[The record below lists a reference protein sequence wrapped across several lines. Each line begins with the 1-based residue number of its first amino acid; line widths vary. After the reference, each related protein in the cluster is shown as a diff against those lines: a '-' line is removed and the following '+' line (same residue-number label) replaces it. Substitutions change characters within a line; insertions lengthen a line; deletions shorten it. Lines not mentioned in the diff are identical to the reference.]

1 DAGAQPLRKGVRLPK
16 RFDLP
21 QQGGAD
27 GFFLFQKI
35 KHVLILPVPK
45 RERAGKTRRRIF
57 PALRR
62 SPAAS
67 IAQLPKNEKDFS
79 VPQKRHALGGTHFC
93 AQPRDRN
100 SFPLILLRLANFRGA
115 RALAKIGAL
124 RQRWLAV
131 SSTGRAS
138 PPLPLGTKFAA
149 EPCTRRKAARTLSA
163 ANFPVCVPSIRTCRL
178 DGTFR

>member
-100 SFPLILLRLANFRGA
+100 SFPLISPWGQNLPLNHALAAKRLAHSQRQI
-115 RALAKIGAL
+115 ALY
-124 RQRWLAV
+124 V
-131 SSTGRAS
+131 SHPSAHAGWTGRLDHS
-138 PPLPLGTKFAA
+138 
-149 EPCTRRKAARTLSA
+149 RISA
-163 ANFPVCVPSIRTCRL
+163 HLRSHSITGRCWGQAPSHWPQPMQ
-178 DGTFR
+178 